1 MRYKIEFKYRYGED
15 YVYCNEYRQ
24 DDWFVQPLKE
34 EGPIVLD
41 SLQVDQLLKALY
53 WIPEKLKKDHQEF
66 GFGELISCLTCLAYK
81 AQAE

>member
-34 EGPIVLD
+34 DGKPICTIAKTNIIRIKELSCSIHIIVGP
-41 SLQVDQLLKALY
+41 
-53 WIPEKLKKDHQEF
+53 
-66 GFGELISCLTCLAYK
+66 
-81 AQAE
+81 

>member
-34 EGPIVLD
+34 DGKPICTIV
-41 SLQVDQLLKALY
+41 KTN
-53 WIPEKLKKDHQEF
+53 IIRIK
-66 GFGELISCLTCLAYK
+66 ELS
-81 AQAE
+81 

>member
-1 MRYKIEFKYRYGED
+1 MEALVEA
-15 YVYCNEYRQ
+15 
-24 DDWFVQPLKE
+24 LKE

-66 GFGELISCLTCLAYK
+66 GELISCLTSL
-81 AQAE
+81 QSLG